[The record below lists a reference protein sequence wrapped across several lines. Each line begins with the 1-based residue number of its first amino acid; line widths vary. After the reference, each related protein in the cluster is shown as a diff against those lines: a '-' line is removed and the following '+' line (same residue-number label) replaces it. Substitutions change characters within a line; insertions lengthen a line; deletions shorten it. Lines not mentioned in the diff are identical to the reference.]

1 LAFRSNYKIIDLS
14 LPIDDSLKET
24 HAATIDRISHAQG
37 VEHLNWVIMSKQPG
51 GEERFKKGERLISPE
66 EVPDGE
72 LLSLEIVH
80 SSVHMGTH
88 VDAPFHYGSKSEGEF
103 AKYINDL
110 PLEWCYSDGVVLD
123 FRHKKYP
130 EHIDKQDVID
140 ILKKIKYTLKP
151 LDIVLFNTGAD
162 KMVGT
167 PEYVTQ
173 YVGVS
178 PAAIEYILDKGIKM
192 IGIDTLGLDRPCPEM
207 FKEFLKTKDKSLL
220 WPSHFLGRKREYAHM
235 ERLANLDKIPKPF
248 GFKISCFPVKV
259 RDAGAGWARVV
270 AILGG
275 E

>member
-1 LAFRSNYKIIDLS
+1 MAQKIIDLS
-14 LPIDDSLKET
+14 LSIDDTLKET
-24 HAATIDRISHAQG
+24 HFATIERISHKQG

-51 GEERFKKGERLISPE
+51 GEEKFKKGERLILAKD
-66 EVPDGE
+66 VPDCE

-88 VDAPFHYGSKSEGEF
+88 VDAPFHYGSASEGKP

-110 PLEWCYSDGVVLD
+110 SLEWCYSDAVVLD
-123 FRHKKYP
+123 FRYKKYP
-130 EHIDKQDVID
+130 EIIEKKDVAEA
-140 ILKKIKYTLKP
+140 LKKINYKLKP

-178 PAAIEYILDKGIKM
+178 PVTVEYLLDQRIKM
-192 IGIDTLGLDRPCPEM
+192 VGIDTLGLDRPCPDM
-207 FKEFLKTKDKSLL
+207 FKEFIKTKDKRFL

-248 GFKISCFPVKV
+248 GFKVSCFPVKV
-259 RDAGAGWARVV
+259 RDAGAGWCRAV
-270 AILGG
+270 AILSN
-275 E
+275 EDIT